1 MGKLGRKEVKGLPQG
16 QPSRKWQTLNQ
27 ADVASHCCV
36 YYVCGLGPS
45 EPLCPH
51 LSIGDKSL
59 PTMVLLG
66 GLGVMCSETQSS
78 LKTGLF
84 ISSPASPA
92 YVAYSKRLIHSC

>member
-1 MGKLGRKEVKGLPQG
+1 MGKPGRKEVKGLPQG

-27 ADVASHCCV
+27 VDVASNSCV

-45 EPLCPH
+45 EPTCPH
-51 LSIGDKSL
+51 LFTGDKSL
-59 PTMVLLG
+59 SIVVLG

-78 LKTGLF
+78 LKTGFF

-92 YVAYSKRLIHSC
+92 RAAHSRCLIHIY